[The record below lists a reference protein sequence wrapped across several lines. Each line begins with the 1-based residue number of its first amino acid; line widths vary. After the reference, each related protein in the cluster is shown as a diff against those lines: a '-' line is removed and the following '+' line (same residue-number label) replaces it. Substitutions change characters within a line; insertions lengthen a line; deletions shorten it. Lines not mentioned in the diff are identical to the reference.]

1 MIPAT
6 RRGAVKVE
14 YAIVLLLIS
23 VVCLLAVASLGR
35 GVSGLFTGVIPPW
48 VANPPQ
54 ATATPT
60 DPGADDTAGEDAGE
74 GKKPKKTKAAKTR
87 GQPGRGNPGNAK
99 AVGNAGTP

>member
-14 YAIVLLLIS
+14 YALILLLIS
-23 VVCLLAVASLGR
+23 VLCLLAVASLGR

-48 VANPPQ
+48 VANQPPA
-54 ATATPT
+54 AT
-60 DPGADDTAGEDAGE
+60 DDTVGEDAGK
-74 GKKPKKTKAAKTR
+74 GKKPKKSNAPKTR